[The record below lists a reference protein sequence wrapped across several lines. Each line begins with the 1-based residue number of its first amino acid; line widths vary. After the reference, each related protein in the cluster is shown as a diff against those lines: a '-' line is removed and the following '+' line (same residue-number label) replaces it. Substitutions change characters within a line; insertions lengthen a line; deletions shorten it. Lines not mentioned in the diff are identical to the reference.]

1 MPFVKRDEETGEIVG
16 VFHQPMQEGLE
27 EVDSRDAELS
37 VFLYDVLLD
46 YGVRRGWIDS
56 DLSLVRVLED
66 LVDVLIE
73 RGAFMFT
80 DLPDAAQEKLRGRRG
95 LRKEFAYVET
105 LFGGEE
111 GDFDGGMGGYEEGT
125 GDPSDREDLL

>member
-1 MPFVKRDEETGEIVG
+1 MAFVKRDEESGEIVG

-27 EVDSRDAELS
+27 EVDSRDPELS
-37 VFLYDVLLD
+37 NFLYDVLLD
-46 YGVRRGWIDS
+46 YGVRRDWISS

-66 LVDVLIE
+66 LVDTLIE
-73 RGAFMFT
+73 NGTFMFT

-105 LFGGEE
+105 LFGSAEE
-111 GDFDGGMGGYEEGT
+111 GMDDTAVDFGNGDFGDDDGI
-125 GDPSDREDLL
+125 L

>member
-16 VFHQPMQEGLE
+16 VFHQPMQDDLE

-37 VFLYDVLLD
+37 NYLYDVLLD
-46 YGVRRGWIDS
+46 YGVRRDWIAS

-66 LVDVLIE
+66 LVDLLIE
-73 RGAFMFT
+73 NGTFMFT
-80 DLPDAAQEKLRGRRG
+80 DLPDAAQDKLRGRRG

-105 LFGGEE
+105 LFGSAEDGMDDNAVDF
-111 GDFDGGMGGYEEGT
+111 GDEDFGNDDGI
-125 GDPSDREDLL
+125 L

>member
-1 MPFVKRDEETGEIVG
+1 MPFVKRDEENGEIVG

-27 EVDSRDAELS
+27 EVDSRDPELS
-37 VFLYDVLLD
+37 NFLYDVLLD
-46 YGVRRGWIDS
+46 YGVRRDWISS

-66 LVDVLIE
+66 LVDTLIE
-73 RGAFMFT
+73 NGTFMFT

-105 LFGGEE
+105 LFGSSEDGMNDAAIDFGDDE
-111 GDFDGGMGGYEEGT
+111 GGG
-125 GDPSDREDLL
+125 DSIL

>member
-1 MPFVKRDEETGEIVG
+1 MPFVKRDEENGEIVG

-27 EVDSRDAELS
+27 EVDSRDPELS
-37 VFLYDVLLD
+37 NFLYDVLLD
-46 YGVRRGWIDS
+46 YGVRRDWISS

-66 LVDVLIE
+66 LVDTLIE
-73 RGAFMFT
+73 NGTFMFT

-105 LFGGEE
+105 LFGSSEDGMNDAAIDFGDDE
-111 GDFDGGMGGYEEGT
+111 GGGDGI
-125 GDPSDREDLL
+125 L